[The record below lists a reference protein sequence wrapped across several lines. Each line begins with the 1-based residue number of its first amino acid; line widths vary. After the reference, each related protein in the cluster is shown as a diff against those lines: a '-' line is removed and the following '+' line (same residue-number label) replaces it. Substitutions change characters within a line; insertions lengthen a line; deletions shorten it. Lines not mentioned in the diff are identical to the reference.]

1 MPLPETCEGIT
12 MPTSS
17 LIDKQKLVDAI
28 NAASVDIEP
37 CADQRRYIYN
47 LGRSV
52 LAKYLLAEIALGHLD
67 YDPDTLPSSF
77 LED

>member
-1 MPLPETCEGIT
+1 M
-12 MPTSS
+12 SS
-17 LIDKQKLVDAI
+17 PILIDKQKLIDAI
-28 NAASVDIEP
+28 NAASADTEP
-37 CADQRRYIYN
+37 CVDHRRYIYT

-67 YDPDTLPSSF
+67 YEPEVLPSSF

>member
-1 MPLPETCEGIT
+1 MPLPKICEEII

-17 LIDKQKLVDAI
+17 LIDKQKLIDAI
-28 NAASVDIEP
+28 NAASADTDP

-67 YDPDTLPSSF
+67 VEESNKQ
-77 LED
+77 

>member
-1 MPLPETCEGIT
+1 M
-12 MPTSS
+12 SS
-17 LIDKQKLVDAI
+17 PILIDKQKLIDAI
-28 NAASVDIEP
+28 NAASADTEP
-37 CADQRRYIYN
+37 CTDQRRYIYN

-67 YDPDTLPSSF
+67 YEPEVLPLSF

>member
-1 MPLPETCEGIT
+1 

-17 LIDKQKLVDAI
+17 LIDKQKLIDAI
-28 NAASVDIEP
+28 NAASADTDP

-67 YDPDTLPSSF
+67 AGDERNYRKINTKILPM
-77 LED
+77 